1 MYDNRRHT
9 RNHPVTINLNKRG
22 YASIGIPT
30 RRNKMVDEHTR
41 QGFLSIVASVEKNAP
56 EREAA
61 RYRTRMF
68 HRMFETEYNY
78 INTNYLSEEE
88 IERRWEEF
96 QSSPTYPDGE

>member
-1 MYDNRRHT
+1 
-9 RNHPVTINLNKRG
+9 
-22 YASIGIPT
+22 
-30 RRNKMVDEHTR
+30 MVDERTR

-78 INTNYLSEEE
+78 IDTNYVDVEKA
-88 IERRWEEF
+88 WEEMMKGED
-96 QSSPTYPDGE
+96 YPEEK